1 LTSIDALVHR
11 ACKFFAPIP
20 GSVDERLPVDAEG
33 SNRMIRRI
41 IALIGALLLGAVVL
55 PAGAAQAESTRHPA
69 HAAPQ
74 LRPVVFV
81 HGFSGSG
88 GQYETQAQ
96 RFASNG
102 YPADRIQTMEY
113 DSTFTVETTAS
124 IFAKLDA
131 QIVALLARTHADKV
145 DLTAHSLGTSLMQ
158 AYLNSTPARA
168 ARVAHYVNYDGATA
182 TALPGGVPTLAI
194 WGEGP
199 TTRTIVGATN
209 TYLSDESHT
218 QTVTSAESFTAVFT
232 FLTGHAPRT
241 TKVLPQLP
249 GRVQLSGRAVQFPT
263 NVGVPAGSLQVFRVN
278 PVNGHRLTI
287 RPLATFALSGDGAW
301 GPFRASPVA
310 RYEFAVVRPG
320 MSTHHFYYESFGR
333 TDQLIRLLTADDGT
347 GLEANTEKS
356 PRTSNIVVNRNKEW
370 WGDQGAAGDTLTIDG
385 TQILNAADAPRTKR
399 VIATFAYDQHLD
411 GVTDLSAPIAAFF
424 AVPFISGVD
433 LVLPAAP
440 RGAGRITAVARP
452 RGGHGHLDVLNSP
465 NWPSTSD
472 RITLQFHDYVN

>member
-1 LTSIDALVHR
+1 
-11 ACKFFAPIP
+11 
-20 GSVDERLPVDAEG
+20 
-33 SNRMIRRI
+33 MIRRT
-41 IALIGALLLGAVVL
+41 IALIGAVLLALAL
-55 PAGAAQAESTRHPA
+55 PAGVAHAEPTIHPA
-69 HAAPQ
+69 RAHGPQ
-74 LRPVVFV
+74 VRPVIFV

-102 YPADRIQTMEY
+102 YPADRIETMEY
-113 DSTFTVETTAS
+113 DSTFTVETTAG

-131 QIVALLARTHADKV
+131 QVSALLARTGADQV

-158 AYLNSTPARA
+158 AYLNSAPARA

-182 TALPGGVPTLAI
+182 AAQPGGVPTLAI

-199 TTRTIVGATN
+199 TTRTIAGATN
-209 TYLSDESHT
+209 TYFSDQSHT

-232 FLTGHAPRT
+232 FLTGHPPRT
-241 TKVLPQLP
+241 TKVLPQPP
-249 GRVQLSGRAVQFPT
+249 GLVRLSGRAVLFPT
-263 NVGVPAGSLQVFRVN
+263 NVGVPAGSVQVFRVN
-278 PVNGHRLTI
+278 PVTGHRLTV
-287 RPLATFALSGDGAW
+287 RPLATFPVSGDGGW
-301 GPFRASPVA
+301 GPFRASPTA
-310 RYEFAVVRPG
+310 RYEFAVVRAG
-320 MSTHHFYYESFGR
+320 MSPHHFYYQAFGR
-333 TDQLIRLLTADDGT
+333 TDRLIRLLTADEGT
-347 GLEANTEKS
+347 GLEANTERS
-356 PRTSNIVVNRNKEW
+356 PRTSNIVVTRNKEW

-385 TQILNAADAPRTKR
+385 TQVLNAADAPRTKR
-399 VIATFAYDQHLD
+399 VIATFAFDQHLD

-452 RGGHGHLDVLNSP
+452 RGGAGHLDVLNAP